1 MKKIW
6 FKLSYK
12 FKQKRKKGVLFVF
25 TNILAGIANLFANS
39 VSSACIFMFFDE
51 PKADKDLL

>member
-6 FKLSYK
+6 FKLLYR
-12 FKQKRKKGVLFVF
+12 FKQMSKKGVLFVF

-39 VSSACIFMFFDE
+39 VSSACFLIFYDE
-51 PKADKDLL
+51 PQADKDLL

>member
-6 FKLSYK
+6 FKLLYR
-12 FKQKRKKGVLFVF
+12 FKQMSKKGVLFVF